1 MWQRKQTIY
10 LIIATLLMIVHA
22 CFYNDGIMLG
32 MDIATALFSVASI
45 FMYSNRKK
53 QIYFCRVG
61 TVFIVLWM
69 AYYCYERFIAKA
81 EGLNA
86 DLLSGPF
93 MPIVAYIMLRLA
105 IKGIQHD
112 EELIRSADRIR

>member
-1 MWQRKQTIY
+1 
-10 LIIATLLMIVHA
+10 MIVQA
-22 CFYNDGIMLG
+22 CFYYDGVMLG
-32 MDIATALFSVASI
+32 LDIATALFSVASI

-69 AYYCYERFIAKA
+69 AYYCYEKFYANA
-81 EGLNA
+81 EGLSMDA
-86 DLLSGPF
+86 LQGPY
-93 MPIVAYIMLRLA
+93 MPIAAYIMLRLA

>member
-1 MWQRKQTIY
+1 MWQRKQTIF

-22 CFYNDGIMLG
+22 CFYNDGVMLG

-45 FMYSNRKK
+45 FMYTNRKK

-69 AYYCYERFIAKA
+69 AYFCYEKFIAEA
-81 EGLNA
+81 ESINT
-86 DLLSGPF
+86 DLLHGPIL
-93 MPIVAYIMLRLA
+93 PIAAYTMLRLA

-112 EELIRSADRIR
+112 EDLIRSADRIR